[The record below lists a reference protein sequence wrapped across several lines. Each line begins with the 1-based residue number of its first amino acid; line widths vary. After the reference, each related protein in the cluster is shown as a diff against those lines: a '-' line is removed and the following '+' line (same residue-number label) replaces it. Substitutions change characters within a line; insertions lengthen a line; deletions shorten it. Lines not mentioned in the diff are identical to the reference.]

1 LYLAWHASANVRLSL
16 RTACEST
23 IFLDFEFAT
32 KEGVEG
38 RLWDAHSLINSR
50 YRKLHQHYQKID
62 HNKKVEKRKLD
73 KRYVDFLKTSQFF
86 YKGYIQRLASH
97 FAGMKGLRRIAHR
110 LSLSTLSVDD
120 RVQISPKVEHLI
132 ELSCHATLLHL
143 GDLSRYRNEI
153 RTKDRS
159 WESSI
164 AYYRLAGDL
173 CPDSGSSHNQ
183 MAVIALADGN
193 HLDVLYN
200 LYRAIAVNEPYP
212 AARKN
217 LEVEFKKITTSWE
230 KNAPPQMR
238 KDSEATLILWFVRLH
253 AKLYKGEDFST
264 YDELESEVLSRL
276 AILLKEQSFQV
287 TLEKFVLTNIAAG
300 YLAALR
306 VQGKQFQPFNQC
318 KLKLAQNSTLLPMFN
333 HSISSS
339 D

>member
-1 LYLAWHASANVRLSL
+1 MSAHRRLRL
-16 RTACEST
+16 RSACEST
-23 IFLDFEFAT
+23 IFNDFEFAT

-50 YRKLHQHYQKID
+50 YRKLHQHYEKVDQ
-62 HNKKVEKRKLD
+62 NKKVEKRKLD

-97 FAGMKGLRRIAHR
+97 FAGMKGLRRIAHC
-110 LSLSTLSVDD
+110 LSLSTLSVDE
-120 RVQISPKVEHLI
+120 RVQVSAEVEHLL
-132 ELSCHATLLHL
+132 EMSCHATLLHL

-159 WESSI
+159 WDSSI

-200 LYRAIAVNEPYP
+200 LYRAIAVNEPHP
-212 AARKN
+212 LARKN
-217 LEVEFKKITTSWE
+217 LEVEFKKITASWE
-230 KNAPPQMR
+230 KNAFPQTR

-253 AKLYKGEDFST
+253 AKLYKGEEFST
-264 YDELESEVLSRL
+264 YDELENEVLSRL
-276 AILLKEQSFQV
+276 ALLLKEQSFEV
-287 TLEKFVLTNIAAG
+287 TLEKFVLTNIAAQ
-300 YLAALR
+300 YLAGLR
-306 VQGKQFQPFNQC
+306 VQGKSF
-318 KLKLAQNSTLLPMFN
+318 S
-333 HSISSS
+333 SISEYILICM
-339 D
+339 